1 MKRLVLLIMALVTG
15 SWALAQQTSTM
26 KFAQEQWN
34 FGEIHEKG
42 GKVSHRFEFTN
53 TGSNPFVIE
62 KVVTSCGC
70 TTPTFTRQPIL
81 PGRKGYVEITYDPL
95 YRPGKFRREVTVVS
109 NDRRN
114 QNKLIITGNVIA
126 AERSPQET
134 YPVDLGEGLR
144 VTRKTV
150 GIGYV
155 PRGDAKAGTLEY
167 FNASDKPITIG
178 VIYENP
184 RVPGFSVSLSTS
196 MLEPATGGVMTLSF
210 DLRNADVW
218 GRVNQTFYLTV
229 NGQKRPVRFT
239 VSGIAVEDFSGLSQQ
254 ELAQAAKAQF
264 TAQYYHFGDM
274 KAGEERFK
282 NFTVT
287 NVGKSPLI
295 IRQVNPDKYMSIT
308 LKAGTTIAPGASVTF
323 TGTLRSAGAQPGRF
337 MGTTVILLNDPSRPM
352 RELRLTGNIL

>member
-126 AERSPQET
+126 AVRSPQET

-178 VIYENP
+178 VI
-184 RVPGFSVSLSTS
+184 
-196 MLEPATGGVMTLSF
+196 
-210 DLRNADVW
+210 
-218 GRVNQTFYLTV
+218 
-229 NGQKRPVRFT
+229 
-239 VSGIAVEDFSGLSQQ
+239 
-254 ELAQAAKAQF
+254 
-264 TAQYYHFGDM
+264 
-274 KAGEERFK
+274 
-282 NFTVT
+282 
-287 NVGKSPLI
+287 
-295 IRQVNPDKYMSIT
+295 
-308 LKAGTTIAPGASVTF
+308 
-323 TGTLRSAGAQPGRF
+323 
-337 MGTTVILLNDPSRPM
+337 
-352 RELRLTGNIL
+352 

>member
-1 MKRLVLLIMALVTG
+1 
-15 SWALAQQTSTM
+15 
-26 KFAQEQWN
+26 
-34 FGEIHEKG
+34 
-42 GKVSHRFEFTN
+42 
-53 TGSNPFVIE
+53 
-62 KVVTSCGC
+62 
-70 TTPTFTRQPIL
+70 
-81 PGRKGYVEITYDPL
+81 
-95 YRPGKFRREVTVVS
+95 
-109 NDRRN
+109 
-114 QNKLIITGNVIA
+114 
-126 AERSPQET
+126 
-134 YPVDLGEGLR
+134 
-144 VTRKTV
+144 
-150 GIGYV
+150 
-155 PRGDAKAGTLEY
+155 
-167 FNASDKPITIG
+167 
-178 VIYENP
+178 
-184 RVPGFSVSLSTS
+184 
-196 MLEPATGGVMTLSF
+196 MTLSF

-274 KAGEERFK
+274 KAGEERSK